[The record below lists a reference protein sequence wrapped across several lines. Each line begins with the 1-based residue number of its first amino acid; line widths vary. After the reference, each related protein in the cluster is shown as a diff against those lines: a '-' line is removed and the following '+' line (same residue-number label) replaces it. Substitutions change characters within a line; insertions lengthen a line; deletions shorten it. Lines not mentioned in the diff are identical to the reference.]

1 MSAARIGVGVPVWQ
15 GVGFVAETIDCM
27 LSQRDV
33 AVEVFI
39 CIDGADRESE
49 SACRPFASD
58 PRVRIVVQPQR
69 LGWGENCAAA
79 LAGAAAKGAP
89 YVCLQPHDDLVDSDY
104 LRSLVEVAEAR
115 PNAAVVYSDIRAFGS
130 YSDLIVQPD
139 VTGTP
144 IERQLALLR
153 CFHAVAFR
161 GLTRAAAL
169 SRAPMAGNSYWDFAC
184 DIVWL
189 ARLAR
194 VGDLV
199 RVPRELY
206 RKRYHAANTYKEWH
220 AWSFEQRTEAWL
232 QHCLDMLAEA
242 LRVCSRRED
251 VDRVV
256 AAARA
261 RLVDDSASP
270 YRADLARLAPEERA
284 HLLRR
289 FDELC
294 VARVRY
300 GPLGRKVG
308 DRLRE
313 AWRRVVGLA
322 GMAG

>member
-1 MSAARIGVGVPVWQ
+1 MSGMRIGVGVPVWQ
-15 GVGFVAETIDCM
+15 GAAFVAETIDCV
-27 LSQRDV
+27 LSQRGV

-39 CIDGADRESE
+39 SIDGADRESE
-49 SACRPFASD
+49 RACRPFASD

-79 LAGAAAKGAP
+79 LAGAAATGAP
-89 YVCLQPHDDLVDSDY
+89 YVCLQPHDDLVESDY
-104 LRSLVEVAEAR
+104 LRSLAEVAEVR
-115 PNAAVVYSDIRAFGS
+115 SDAAVVYSDIRAFGS
-130 YSDLIVQPD
+130 YNELIAQPD

-153 CFHAVAFR
+153 SFHAVAFR
-161 GLTRAAAL
+161 GLIPAAAL

-206 RKRYHAANTYKEWH
+206 RKRYHAANTFAEWH
-220 AWSFEQRTEAWL
+220 AWSLEQRTEAWL
-232 QHCLDMLAEA
+232 RHCLDMLAEA
-242 LRVCSRRED
+242 LRVCSRRKD
-251 VDRVV
+251 VGRVV

-261 RLVDDSASP
+261 RLLDDSASP
-270 YRADLARLAPEERA
+270 YRADLARLAPDARA

-289 FDELC
+289 FEDG
-294 VARVRY
+294 VARVRHRPFAQRA
-300 GPLGRKVG
+300 GNRLGQM
-308 DRLRE
+308 
-313 AWRRVVGLA
+313 WRRLA
-322 GMAG
+322 GLPGTAR